1 MHQDNNNLNRSE
13 TLDHVSSS
21 KSKVA
26 WQTPMINQLTAQN
39 TEGAAKTLNT
49 PNEST
54 TWQGS

>member
-1 MHQDNNNLNRSE
+1 MHQDTSNLNRSE
-13 TLDHVSSS
+13 TLEHVSSS
-21 KSKVA
+21 NSRAA

-49 PNEST
+49 PGEST